1 MKRIKWPFAPRQIAA
16 VEPLAGRSLR
26 IAWEDGGGSTVDL
39 ADWIRTGWRIL
50 ARLDDPALFAT
61 ARVGEAGAV
70 VEWIEDELTID
81 SIHLQ
86 LLESEQKGAPLL
98 PDGLKR
104 WRKRHG
110 LTQAEAAK
118 ALGVSLRMF
127 QNYEGG
133 SHFLPLTVALACRGW
148 EALGGKRAA

>member
-1 MKRIKWPFAPRQIAA
+1 MKRIKWPFSPRPISA

-26 IAWEDGGGSTVDL
+26 ITWDDGGSSNVDL
-39 ADWIRTGWRIL
+39 ADWIQAGGRIVAKL
-50 ARLDDPALFAT
+50 NDPALFAQ
-61 ARVGEAGAV
+61 AHVGEDGAA

-98 PDGLKR
+98 PESLKR

-118 ALGVSLRMF
+118 ALGVSPRMF

-133 SHFLPLTVALACRGW
+133 RHFLPLTVALACRGW
-148 EALGGKRAA
+148 EAMRGKRAA